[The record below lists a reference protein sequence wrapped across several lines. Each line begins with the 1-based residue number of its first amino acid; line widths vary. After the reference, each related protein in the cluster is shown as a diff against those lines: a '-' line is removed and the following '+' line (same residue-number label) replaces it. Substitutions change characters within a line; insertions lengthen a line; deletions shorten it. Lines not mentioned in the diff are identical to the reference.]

1 MMALSEVLKRKE
13 KKKKKS
19 FFSPVFSY
27 YLFESIVCGHISDV
41 MLACIDWIYITERV
55 SSVLQQNEG

>member
-13 KKKKKS
+13 KKEIL
-19 FFSPVFSY
+19 FFSSFSY

-41 MLACIDWIYITERV
+41 MLACIDWIYITECI